1 MSIKTSTRLMLI
13 TLVGWMG
20 LRMDKKEL
28 NVLVG
33 INIKREREKAGFTQD
48 QFSEMLGIGS
58 KSLSAIER
66 GVVGISLT
74 TLLKICDLLSVSTNT
89 ILKENCKKN
98 NIQNITDQL
107 ERLTPSQLEI
117 AEDMLNKLFKAFA
130 LEE

>member
-1 MSIKTSTRLMLI
+1 MK
-13 TLVGWMG
+13 
-20 LRMDKKEL
+20 DKKEL

-74 TLLKICDLLSVSTNT
+74 TLLKVCDILSVSTNT
-89 ILKENCKKN
+89 ILKENCEKN
-98 NIQNITDQL
+98 DIQNITDQL
-107 ERLTPSQLEI
+107 ERLTHSQLEI
-117 AEDMLNKLFKAFA
+117 AEDMLNKLIKAFA

>member
-1 MSIKTSTRLMLI
+1 MTK
-13 TLVGWMG
+13 
-20 LRMDKKEL
+20 KKEL

-33 INIKREREKAGFTQD
+33 MNIKREREKAGFTQD

-74 TLLKICDLLSVSTNT
+74 TLLKVCDILSLSTNT
-89 ILKENCKKN
+89 ILKENCEKN

-117 AEDMLNKLFKAFA
+117 AEDMLNKLIKAFA

>member
-1 MSIKTSTRLMLI
+1 MK
-13 TLVGWMG
+13 
-20 LRMDKKEL
+20 DKKEL

-74 TLLKICDLLSVSTNT
+74 TLLKVCDILSLSTNT
-89 ILKENCKKN
+89 ILKENCEKN

-107 ERLTPSQLEI
+107 EQLTPSQLEI
-117 AEDMLNKLFKAFA
+117 AEDMLNKLIKAFA

>member
-1 MSIKTSTRLMLI
+1 MR
-13 TLVGWMG
+13 
-20 LRMDKKEL
+20 DKKEL

-74 TLLKICDLLSVSTNT
+74 TLLKVCDILSVSTNT
-89 ILKENCKKN
+89 ILKENCEKN

-117 AEDMLNKLFKAFA
+117 AEDMLNKLIKAFA